1 MLKNGL
7 QTLTIA
13 YKYLQMLKF
22 VLQWRIAISYR
33 QLMQTDDI
41 DMNMVVFTTKNVM
54 KNGLPVVRVY
64 HGNDG
69 YWQFFDAVS
78 TNAGEN
84 VMLVSMEQVL
94 KTDDTLKKIL
104 NMDPSHF
111 ASRTDKNQS
120 WTIEEYTEEEE

>member
-1 MLKNGL
+1 MILWLLYG
-7 QTLTIA
+7 
-13 YKYLQMLKF
+13 
-22 VLQWRIAISYR
+22 SYR
-33 QLMQTDDI
+33 QLMRTDDI

-64 HGNDG
+64 HGSDG

-94 KTDDTLKKIL
+94 KTDDTLKSIL

-111 ASRTDKNQS
+111 ALRTDKNQS
-120 WTIEEYTEEEE
+120 WTIEEYPEEEE